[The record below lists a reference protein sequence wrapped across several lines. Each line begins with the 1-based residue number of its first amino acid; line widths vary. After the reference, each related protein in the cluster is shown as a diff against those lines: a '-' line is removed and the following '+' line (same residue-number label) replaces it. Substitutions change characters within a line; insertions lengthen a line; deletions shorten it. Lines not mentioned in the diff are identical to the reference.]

1 MIRMIKVNAR
11 FIQRYTF
18 LLQLR
23 IVFWLL
29 KTIDQLIAMDIF
41 INVLFRISSY
51 CQFFS
56 LFQLLFNKT
65 FNDQLFRQRRRF
77 IKWSIFLTWR
87 NNWWRRISRNS
98 FKSREKKLWIIM
110 IKANQRIAR
119 KVYKRKSTYIFFEN

>member
-65 FNDQLFRQRRRF
+65 FNDQLFRRRQRF

-119 KVYKRKSTYIFFEN
+119 KVYKRKSTCIFFEK